1 MVYTQLS
8 TWTVTA
14 KPPKSDTK
22 WYQANAAASAFHAV
36 QIDDEAF
43 AKALQ
48 QGHAF
53 RAAGSKSDT
62 ATTNVIAYDFDTT
75 DTRLIDR
82 LASLIDH
89 PLIWYSSYSDSPQK
103 PRYRLI
109 FKLSRTITAAEYPTV
124 YEGIAKRNR
133 FWAEIDRRPYCQ
145 FYFSGRSIRY
155 NPNQTEINPDRYL
168 IQQQPL
174 TATTTETAAD
184 PQPNRPAKPSSKPR
198 KASSKPTTADPD
210 LERFIAS
217 FGALQPAA
225 AADKGGA
232 HETEERGDLYY
243 IVSTP
248 LPAVT
253 EADPVIYT
261 PAGYLHTPERTIWD
275 NERKKRVLARFRDG
289 EKRHRIIYLTAL
301 ILRHLNP
308 ELAPLEHAQATL
320 LETLKTID
328 YGDGKYTAEAVI
340 RIAYKAY
347 NADTKKELTT
357 RQHIAKYRVNQLYC
371 DTTGETKK
379 QVCGR
384 TNAKSR
390 KAKNYE
396 VFLAHYDP
404 RKSDRENL
412 LRLAKKGISRPT
424 YFRYKDEY
432 QNTPKTT

>member
-1 MVYTQLS
+1 MVYTQIS
-8 TWTVTA
+8 TWSVSS
-14 KPPKSDTK
+14 KPPKTNTS
-22 WYQANAAASAFHAV
+22 WYQQNAAAAAFSPAA
-36 QIDDEAF
+36 ITDEAF
-43 AKALQ
+43 AEALI

-53 RAAGSKSDT
+53 RAAGSKTDDSKS
-62 ATTNVIAYDFDTT
+62 NIIAYDFDQTST
-75 DTRLIDR
+75 PLIDR
-82 LASLIDH
+82 LETIIDH
-89 PLIWYSSYSDSPQK
+89 PIVWYSSYSDTPEK
-103 PRYRLI
+103 PRYRI
-109 FKLSRTITAAEYPTV
+109 VFKLSRPISSAEYTAV
-124 YEGIAKRNR
+124 YEGIARRNR
-133 FWAEIDRRPYCQ
+133 FWAEIDRRPYSQ
-145 FYFSGRSIRY
+145 FYFSGRNIRY
-155 NPNQTEINPDRYL
+155 CQAPTEINPDRYL
-168 IQQQPL
+168 IQQHPL

-184 PQPNRPAKPSSKPR
+184 PQPNRPAAPTSKPR
-198 KASSKPTTADPD
+198 KATASKATADPD

-217 FGALQPAA
+217 FGSLQPAA

-232 HETEERGDLYY
+232 HAAEERGDLFY
-243 IVSTP
+243 ITSTP

-253 EADPVIYT
+253 EADPVIFT

-275 NERKKRVLARFRDG
+275 ADRKKRVLARFHDG

-308 ELAPLEHAQATL
+308 ELTAIEHAQATL
-320 LETLKTID
+320 LETLRTID

-340 RIAYKAY
+340 RIAAKAY

-384 TNAKSR
+384 TNAHAR

-396 VFLAHYDP
+396 VFLSIYDP
-404 RKSDRENL
+404 SKSDRENL